1 MTRDNDFDFWW
12 LWDIFILNGLYFI
25 SLFQYQ
31 DMAHYAKIQS
41 MKKAKFL
48 NADKLNQNII

>member
-1 MTRDNDFDFWW
+1 MV
-12 LWDIFILNGLYFI
+12 FI

-31 DMAHYAKIQS
+31 DLAHYAKVQS
-41 MKKAKFL
+41 MQKAKFL